1 MDTNEIN
8 IPQVSSKCLLWIIHI
23 YLIIFSHNTSFSTL
37 QFFLLKKKK
46 ELFSQI
52 SQSLDFS
59 DCSVIYWTYFF
70 IVYIAWKLTGKSWGL
85 ILLPG
90 ERLHN
95 FFHSTSAKV
104 WENLYCW
111 QLSLHCPYSQ
121 SVVTL
126 SGDEVSLRW
135 ESM

>member
-23 YLIIFSHNTSFSTL
+23 YLIIFSHNTSFSTCN
-37 QFFLLKKKK
+37 FFIKKK

-59 DCSVIYWTYFF
+59 GCSVIYWTYFF

-85 ILLPG
+85 ILLQV
-90 ERLHN
+90 RDLII
-95 FFHSTSAKV
+95 FFIQHQLRAWKI
-104 WENLYCW
+104 YCW

-121 SVVTL
+121 SIVTL
-126 SGDEVSLRW
+126 SGDEVSSRW